1 MPNRRV
7 AETHELASRV
17 PLEGTRDVR
26 DVAAALNRMLEQL
39 EQLET
44 ASGERERALRSTR
57 RFVSDAGHELR
68 TPLATLGA
76 NLETLVHRPDLAADQ
91 REEILAESLA
101 EQQRL

>member
-39 EQLET
+39 ET
-44 ASGERERALRSTR
+44 ASGERERALCSTR
-57 RFVSDAGHELR
+57 RFVADAGHELR

-76 NLETLVHRPDLAADQ
+76 NLETLVRRPDLPADP